1 MKYGTET
8 QITSAR
14 SEASGVENAKV
25 QTKRESNLAI
35 VNLSSGFWDQDL
47 DYKSNHFTTRSASI
61 MPPIR

>member
-1 MKYGTET
+1 MEQRVRLHQLGAKLLVWRTRRFR
-8 QITSAR
+8 R
-14 SEASGVENAKV
+14 SE
-25 QTKRESNLAI
+25 NLAI